1 MGPAELLV
9 ALAVLPWAFR
19 GGSGALALP
28 EKVPSPTNIV
38 IDSYNLNTSVQW
50 DYKSVSSKTLFT
62 VSIRCYDRAGDV
74 EVDNCVNITQ
84 HYCDITH
91 EVDESCDTFWVK
103 VKALNGLHES
113 DYTCSDRYHVFEN
126 GRIAPPKFNIYIENH
141 LIIVETEVPLT
152 PYGKKIPLTLRANI
166 TDFTSRVFLWEK
178 GQPKK
183 RQEFEAED
191 TSCSD
196 TSCTI
201 SIQVPS
207 SESLYCVSVQ
217 GFSEEFAIQSEES
230 EERCIDIP
238 PKHSSDLTVPITLGV
253 TGFLLLAGILA
264 GINKCFSKKQRT
276 IKLPKSLAAVVRNM
290 NPVNFDPRPE
300 GRHAVLVTEPDI
312 KPESDPS
319 GETTGLSD
327 SDQEADTLHSQR
339 TSSLHEGIIVEISEG
354 EQSAEE
360 NENYFRDVSGQE
372 EMCSSVPNL
381 DLPNADVEQPTLP
394 DSCRNISGYDRRWL
408 PPGVEEWLKTQSS
421 SDTPEA

>member
-1 MGPAELLV
+1 MGPAELLI
-9 ALAVLPWAFR
+9 ALAVLSCAFR
-19 GGSGALALP
+19 GGSGAPAPP
-28 EKVPSPTNIV
+28 EKVPSPSNIV
-38 IDSYNLNTSVQW
+38 IDSYNFNTSVRW

-62 VSIRCYDRAGDV
+62 VSIKCYEGDGDM

-91 EVDESCDTFWVK
+91 KVDQLCDTFWVK

-113 DYTCSDRYHVFEN
+113 DYTYSDRYHLFEN
-126 GRIAPPKFNIYIENH
+126 GRIAPPKFNIYIEKH
-141 LIIVETEVPLT
+141 EIIVDTEIPLT
-152 PYGKKIPLTLRANI
+152 PYGKKFPLTLRANI

-178 GQPKK
+178 GHPKK
-183 RQEFEAED
+183 RQKFEAED
-191 TSCSD
+191 CSD

-201 SIQVPS
+201 YIHVPS

-238 PKHSSDLTVPITLGV
+238 PKHSSDLTVPITVGV
-253 TGFLLLAGILA
+253 LAVLLLAGIFA
-264 GINKCFSKKQRT
+264 GIYRWFSKKQRT

-290 NPVNFDPRPE
+290 NPVNFDPKPE
-300 GRHAVLVTEPDI
+300 GRHAALITEPDI

-319 GETTGLSD
+319 GEATGLSD
-327 SDQEADTLHSQR
+327 SDQEADTLHSRR
-339 TSSLHEGIIVEISEG
+339 TSSLPEGIIVEISEG
-354 EQSAEE
+354 EQSAKE
-360 NENYFRDVSGQE
+360 NENYFRDLSGEE

-394 DSCRNISGYDRRWL
+394 DSCRNISGYDRHRWL
-408 PPGVEEWLKTQSS
+408 PPDVEERLNAQSS
-421 SDTPEA
+421 SDISEA